1 MSRSVILTTLA
12 CFALVGCNG
21 PKGSPEGSV
30 ESFYSAAE
38 KHDWETM
45 VEIIDP
51 DSLRKVG
58 AQRVQAFYADLFKDV
73 RSVSVSIQD
82 TRIVHPDQEAVV
94 SFQCTATFR
103 ALGEQPYDR
112 GCADIYTLKY
122 RDGKWYIVLPATQQ
136 LRPAL

>member
-1 MSRSVILTTLA
+1 MSRAVLLTTLA
-12 CFALVGCNG
+12 CFALAGCNG

-30 ESFYSAAE
+30 KSFYSAAE
-38 KHDWETM
+38 DQDWETM

-51 DSLRKVG
+51 DSLKKVG
-58 AQRVQAFYADLFKDV
+58 AQRVQAFYADLFKNVRNVDV
-73 RSVSVSIQD
+73 TIQE
-82 TRIVHPDQEAVV
+82 TRIVHQDKEAVV

-103 ALGEQPYDR
+103 ALGEMPYDR

-122 RDGKWYIVLPATQQ
+122 HDGKWYIVLPATQT

>member
-1 MSRSVILTTLA
+1 MSRAVLLSTLA
-12 CFALVGCNG
+12 CFVLVGCNG

-30 ESFYSAAE
+30 KSFYAAAE
-38 KHDWETM
+38 NHDWATM
-45 VEIIDP
+45 VEIIEA
-51 DSLRKVG
+51 DSLKKIG

-73 RSVSVSIQD
+73 QNIDLSIQEM
-82 TRIVHPDQEAVV
+82 RIVHADQEAVV

-103 ALGEQPYDR
+103 ALGEMAYDR

-122 RDGKWYIVLPATQQ
+122 HDGKWYIVLPATQQ